1 MTDNKFDWSLVF
13 SQRMLVC
20 IFTGIASGLPFYIL
34 LQLVPAW
41 LRVEG
46 IGLKEIGLISLVL
59 MPYTWKLLWAPFLDR
74 YAFPLYGSNAHR
86 RGWMLCF
93 QLIMLGVI
101 AVLGYARP
109 KEDLQLI
116 VILTLILAFFSAS
129 LDIVI
134 DAYRRELL
142 PDIELGLGNT
152 IHVQAYRVASLVPGS
167 LALILADSME
177 WSQVFQIVAVF
188 MLFGIGLAIFA
199 PEPQRDIQRP
209 HTLREATVEPFKEF
223 LQRGGYKHALLVIS
237 FMFLYKLGDN
247 MAVALATPFYIDLGF
262 SLTEIGLVAKH
273 AALWPAVIGGIFGG
287 LLMLKW
293 GINKSLWIFGV
304 VQLLTILGFAILA
317 EAGDNIWVLAGVIS
331 AEYLGVGLGT
341 AAFTA
346 FMARE
351 TTPAYAGFQLA
362 TFTAL
367 ASVPR
372 AFANATTGFVVES
385 IGWTSFFLFCAVCAI
400 PGLLLLFK
408 VAPLGRDKADNP

>member
-1 MTDNKFDWSLVF
+1 
-13 SQRMLVC
+13 MLVC
-20 IFTGIASGLPFYIL
+20 IFTGLASGLPFYIL
-34 LQLVPAW
+34 LQMVPAW

-74 YAFPLYGSNAHR
+74 YAFPVFGKRGGHR
-86 RGWMLCF
+86 RGWMLLF

-101 AVLGYARP
+101 AVLGYAKP
-109 KEDLQLI
+109 QEDLQMI
-116 VILTLILAFFSAS
+116 VILTLVLAFFSAS

-152 IHVQAYRVASLVPGS
+152 VHVQAFRVASLVPGS
-167 LALILADSME
+167 LALILADSMA
-177 WSQVFQIVAVF
+177 WAQVFQIVALF
-188 MLFGIGLAIFA
+188 MLVGIALAIFA
-199 PEPQRDIQRP
+199 PEPKRDIARP

-223 LQRGGYKHALLVIS
+223 IQRGGVKHALLVIG
-237 FMFLYKLGDN
+237 FMFFYKLGDN

-273 AALWPAVIGGIFGG
+273 AALWPSIVGGLFGG
-287 LLMLKW
+287 MLMLKW
-293 GINKSLWIFGV
+293 GINKSLWVFGL
-304 VQLLTILGFAILA
+304 VQLLTIFGFAILA
-317 EAGDNIWVLAGVIS
+317 EVGKDLYVLAAVIS

-341 AAFTA
+341 AAFVA
-346 FMARE
+346 FIARE
-351 TTPAYAGFQLA
+351 TTPAYAGFQFA

-408 VAPLGRDKADNP
+408 VAPLKGDNAA